1 MDYITIEKPEH
12 EELLKQIETLKK
24 ENEALNRQ
32 VKLMYSNWNFDYKRF
47 EELKAKCKIKSV
59 DDCTDKLLAEMKEK
73 NKDYKVNIIW
83 EDSD

>member
-32 VKLMYSNWNFDYKRF
+32 VKLMYFDYKRF
-47 EELKAKCKIKSV
+47 EELKEKCR
-59 DDCTDKLLAEMKEK
+59 KE
-73 NKDYKVNIIW
+73 I
-83 EDSD
+83 